1 MTETTGEVQ
10 AGPALEV
17 ALADGEGANIVAQLL
32 KQHIEGIVAAAPS
45 KAGAARRIT
54 GKLGIHS
61 TEPDAKVTLVFD
73 GQRVVIQND
82 WDTDLDG
89 RIMGPL
95 KLQTEAL
102 AGQAN
107 PYREMLRGKLKV
119 GIKLTRPLFI
129 LTTYNFL
136 KVPKPAPQAQG

>member
-1 MTETTGEVQ
+1 VTETTSEVQ

-32 KQHIEGIVAAAPS
+32 KQHIEGIVAAAPA
-45 KAGAARRIT
+45 KAGAARKIK

-61 TEPDAKVTLVFD
+61 TEPDARVTLVFD
-73 GQRVVIQND
+73 GQGVVIKND
-82 WDTDLDG
+82 WDADLDG
-89 RIMGPL
+89 RITGPL
-95 KLQTEAL
+95 KLQTETL

-107 PYREMLRGKLKV
+107 PYREMLRGKMKV
-119 GIKLTRPLFI
+119 GVKLTRPLFT

-136 KVPKPAPQAQG
+136 KVPRPAPRAQG